1 VETIGALNK
10 TYESPYHR
18 AIEFPLSP
26 EIPGDGRETLQRL
39 LASLKQNGIP
49 DTIAYLTEEELTT
62 ALQDLEAIGYDRDII
77 ESALQAP
84 AQNVDYYHHFLKP

>member
-1 VETIGALNK
+1 LNK

-18 AIEFPLSP
+18 TIEFPLSTD
-26 EIPGDGRETLQRL
+26 IPADGRETLQRL
-39 LASLKQNGIP
+39 LASLNQNGIP